1 MANNPSTGS
10 NQGSTGKTPG
20 STGNN
25 QGNVKFRCKDVGFD
39 SCPFEATGNN
49 EQDLMP
55 QIERHG
61 KEAHGINQI
70 DQQTRDKVK
79 NAIRRAA

>member
-10 NQGSTGKTPG
+10 NQGNTGT
-20 STGNN
+20 N
-25 QGNVKFRCKDVGFD
+25 QGTLKFRCKDVGFAN
-39 SCPFEATGNN
+39 CPWEATGRN

-61 KEAHGINQI
+61 KDAHGLHEI
-70 DQQTRDKVK
+70 DQQTRSKVK
-79 NAIRRAA
+79 NAIRPAA

>member
-1 MANNPSTGS
+1 MANNPNPG
-10 NQGSTGKTPG
+10 NQ
-20 STGNN
+20 NE
-25 QGNVKFRCKDVGFD
+25 VRFRCKDVGFD
-39 SCPFEATGNN
+39 TCSWEATGRN

-61 KEAHGINQI
+61 REAHGIQQI
-70 DQQTRDKVK
+70 DQPTRDKVK

>member
-1 MANNPSTGS
+1 MANNPNSGD
-10 NQGSTGKTPG
+10 
-20 STGNN
+20 
-25 QGNVKFRCKDVGFD
+25 QGNMRFRCKDVGFD
-39 SCPFEATGNN
+39 TCPWEASGRN
-49 EQDLMP
+49 EQELMP

-61 KEAHGINQI
+61 REAHGINQI